1 MVKFIPK
8 NYNSLKI
15 VSNIHKLKSLDY
27 LSSDVFDLE
36 EKYMMILRHLTIK
49 KNPERGASQTE
60 ISRVTE
66 HAEKE
71 FRMRRRIMVKRLR
84 GTNRIMGLI
93 PTGYVYEKK
102 EDKHRF
108 KKDESTFH
116 LTFKGMLAILSNGMS
131 IKKNHLFKN
140 YINVISDLLD
150 NKKIVKFIE
159 EYFILQIHVFL
170 LWHYLAGIQLK
181 KQKEH
186 EIYFH
191 EFFKKL
197 EMSDFEIFA
206 QNIIGKK
213 IKTGEKKEYDVIRKI
228 FLDYATS
235 SYIIRTLKE
244 EDVIPSSTTFL
255 EWKEVN
261 SDLSIG
267 EIPYSNR
274 HKYELHRLIDFWSVF
289 LVDVYSLNNNLDDVM
304 EKLVYQDLIETQD
317 EYDKEFRYMLKQKSK
332 PLGIKIK
339 LPLIVNDFIKKK
351 RNRRDTR
358 SQYSDSEDFGKIHDI
373 S

>member
-1 MVKFIPK
+1 M
-8 NYNSLKI
+8 
-15 VSNIHKLKSLDY
+15 SNIHKLKSLYY

-36 EKYMMILRHLTIK
+36 GKHKMILRHLAIK

-66 HAEKE
+66 HHAEKK

-84 GTNRIMGLI
+84 GTNKIMGLI
-93 PTGYVYEKK
+93 PTGYVYERK
-102 EDKHRF
+102 ENKHRF
-108 KKDESTFH
+108 KKNESTFH
-116 LTFKGMLAILSNGMS
+116 LTFKGMLAVLSNGMS
-131 IKKNHLFKN
+131 IKKNYLFKN
-140 YINVISDLLD
+140 YINMISNLLD

-186 EIYFH
+186 EAYFH
-191 EFFKKL
+191 EFFQKP

-213 IKTGEKKEYDVIRKI
+213 IKTGERKEYDVIKEI

-235 SYIIRTLKE
+235 NYIIKTLKE
-244 EDVIPSSTTFL
+244 EDVIPSSTSFL
-255 EWKEVN
+255 KWKKVN

-267 EIPYSNR
+267 EISYSDR

-289 LVDVYSLNNNLDDVM
+289 LVDLHGLNNGLDDVM
-304 EKLVYQDLIETQD
+304 EKLVYQDLNEEDVQE
-317 EYDKEFRYMLKQKSK
+317 EYDKKFKYMLKQKSK

-339 LPLIVNDFIKKK
+339 LPLIVSDFIKKK

-358 SQYSDSEDFGKIHDI
+358 SQYSDSEDFGEIHDI
-373 S
+373 PEAD